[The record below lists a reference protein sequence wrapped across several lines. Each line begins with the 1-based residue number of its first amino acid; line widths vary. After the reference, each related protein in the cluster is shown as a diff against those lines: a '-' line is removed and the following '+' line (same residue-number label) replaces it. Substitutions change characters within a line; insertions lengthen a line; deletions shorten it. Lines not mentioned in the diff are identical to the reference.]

1 MCPLVL
7 GEILEVFVNTF
18 TADAKYPVQD
28 CENLL
33 LPIEMQLSEEPNGFS
48 EIFVPVLESTSK
60 FKHSEKKDD
69 CQSESISKFTD
80 CEKLA

>member
-33 LPIEMQLSEEPNGFS
+33 LPIEMQLSEEPNAF
-48 EIFVPVLESTSK
+48 FVPVLESTSK
-60 FKHSEKKDD
+60 FKHSGKKDD
-69 CQSESISKFTD
+69 CQSESISKFTE